1 MPNVLLRTRTPGGR
15 GALFAVVLGSGIA
28 FLDQTVVNVAL
39 PAIGRS
45 LSSGLTGMQWVVDA
59 YLITLSALLLVGGA
73 LGDRLGRRRVFVIG
87 LLWFVSASAACGLAP
102 TWPILAVSRAIQGI
116 GAAMLVPGS
125 LALLRSS
132 FQEDD
137 QAPAVAMWAGFTG
150 VTSAAGPLLGGWLV
164 EAVSWRA
171 VFLINVPL
179 VLLALWATF
188 RWVPESR
195 DEGEPKLD
203 IAGAVAATLG
213 LGGAVFALIE
223 GAHAGWVSPLVGGM
237 ALIGLAG
244 TIAFIVIERHSP
256 HPMLPFELFQSR
268 RFTGANLTTLAVYF
282 ALGGATFLFVIE
294 LQTTLGY
301 SPLAAGASLTP
312 ITVLLLVLSPVAGRV
327 MQRIGPRIPMTIG
340 PVLAAGGFILLTRIG
355 AQASYVSDVLP
366 GVVVIGLG
374 LAVTVAP
381 LTATALSS
389 VEPRHAGIA
398 SGVNN
403 AIARLAGLLAV
414 ALLPVAGGLDSTGTA
429 TSREG
434 FALAIRIAAAT
445 CAIGGCIA
453 FVTLR
458 ER

>member
-1 MPNVLLRTRTPGGR
+1 
-15 GALFAVVLGSGIA
+15 
-28 FLDQTVVNVAL
+28 
-39 PAIGRS
+39 
-45 LSSGLTGMQWVVDA
+45 
-59 YLITLSALLLVGGA
+59 
-73 LGDRLGRRRVFVIG
+73 
-87 LLWFVSASAACGLAP
+87 
-102 TWPILAVSRAIQGI
+102 
-116 GAAMLVPGS
+116 
-125 LALLRSS
+125 
-132 FQEDD
+132 
-137 QAPAVAMWAGFTG
+137 
-150 VTSAAGPLLGGWLV
+150 
-164 EAVSWRA
+164 
-171 VFLINVPL
+171 
-179 VLLALWATF
+179 
-188 RWVPESR
+188 
-195 DEGEPKLD
+195 
-203 IAGAVAATLG
+203 
-213 LGGAVFALIE
+213 
-223 GAHAGWVSPLVGGM
+223 
-237 ALIGLAG
+237 
-244 TIAFIVIERHSP
+244 
-256 HPMLPFELFQSR
+256 
-268 RFTGANLTTLAVYF
+268 
-282 ALGGATFLFVIE
+282 
-294 LQTTLGY
+294 
-301 SPLAAGASLTP
+301 
-312 ITVLLLVLSPVAGRV
+312 